1 MYLYLC
7 LRYILKVSSPTLPS
21 SHLLNEGDIF
31 MGYGELEMLIISE
44 ITLKMNGVI
53 HEDENRK

>member
-1 MYLYLC
+1 MV
-7 LRYILKVSSPTLPS
+7 RQAARLPIWAI

-31 MGYGELEMLIISE
+31 MGCGELEMLIISE